1 MVWLKG
7 STRRG
12 LPGLNI
18 NDMQGDITAR
28 QKAVYNQKNMVSD
41 K

>member
-1 MVWLKG
+1 MQLG
-7 STRRG
+7 DQNEG